1 MVLPVHGQDP
11 EKMKHRTYK
20 TLDPAGEIAVVQ
32 RPEGVL
38 KVLLYTGSGEKKK
51 QHHEFTL
58 DRQAAFDFAM
68 EMLQHAYRVGEEQ

>member
-1 MVLPVHGQDP
+1 MVHPVHGQDP
-11 EKMKHRTYK
+11 EKMVHRTYK

-38 KVLLYTGSGEKKK
+38 KVVVYTGSGEKQKEHFSIK
-51 QHHEFTL
+51 L

-68 EMLQHAYRVGEEQ
+68 EMLQHAYRLGEGL